1 MKKFVIVFLCV
12 GVFALTAVPIQISAY
27 DFDDEYATA
36 EYNAM
41 DNLKEFKAFLKTIP
55 SIKEDVL
62 NHRYTWQEIYEIYTM
77 YGEDDHFFKPYKE
90 HPIENMNV
98 LEIIKNV
105 DLEALSSSLQSIEKV
120 LGIVSNLLDKN
131 KEGK

>member
-1 MKKFVIVFLCV
+1 MKSIQQFLEKMII
-12 GVFALTAVPIQISAY
+12 FSNR
-27 DFDDEYATA
+27 F
-36 EYNAM
+36 
-41 DNLKEFKAFLKTIP
+41 
-55 SIKEDVL
+55 
-62 NHRYTWQEIYEIYTM
+62 
-77 YGEDDHFFKPYKE
+77 KE

>member
-1 MKKFVIVFLCV
+1 
-12 GVFALTAVPIQISAY
+12 
-27 DFDDEYATA
+27 
-36 EYNAM
+36 M

-62 NHRYTWQEIYEIYTM
+62 NHRYTWQ
-77 YGEDDHFFKPYKE
+77 
-90 HPIENMNV
+90 ENMNV